1 MIFTAPLFLIG
12 LVAVAI
18 PVVVH
23 LFNFRR
29 YKKVYFSNVERLEQ
43 LQSETRKQSTLRQ
56 ILIMAARILAIV
68 FLVLAFARPVI
79 KKGDNTFASGN
90 NLVSVYI
97 DNSFS
102 MDGTDGSV
110 SLLEKAKGK
119 AREIVAAYG
128 PTDRFQLMT
137 SDAAGRQFHW
147 LNKDDMLTE
156 IDDVESSGSTLTIA
170 AAVQKLSDFLSH
182 GGGESRQAYIIS
194 DFQASTVDLSDLKKD
209 STIGLTL
216 VPLESAGRS
225 NVYID
230 SVALGAPVTNKGSS
244 VTVEVWVCNESDED
258 LEKQP
263 VTLFVNER
271 QRALAT
277 VDLPAQSR
285 SKVDMHFVVDMT
297 GILNCRVE
305 TVDYPVT
312 FDDKHYFTINVRD
325 RIRGLIVEGADRN
338 IFLEKLFDGDSTVVM
353 ASMAVQQMDF
363 SRIDGTDVIVLDELK
378 SMPSGMS
385 QSLKGFVDDGGTAVV
400 ILGSDVDVDSY
411 NEALGLFA
419 APRIGSRRQGRF
431 PVAAVNFDNA
441 LYSNVFAGGNKDV
454 EMPTVTDYYRLES
467 SASTI
472 REPIMTLS
480 NGDEYIS
487 VTQSG
492 AGRLYLIAAPL
503 RDEHSDFVRQALFV
517 PTVYN
522 MALYSVPPTA
532 LYVSFGNEEPLV
544 LSGDY
549 GGTEGKVRMRMDG
562 VPEFEEIPDIRRL
575 GSRFVLFPRGPLNG
589 AGNYILECEGEAK
602 EGVSFNYS
610 RIESHMQF
618 LGADELKKMVK
629 DNNVARCSVVQNS
642 DKPLDVYLKEQTEGY
657 KLWRWCLLLCLLMIA
672 LEEVLIRI
680 DFVRKR

>member
-156 IDDVESSGSTLTIA
+156 IDEVESSGSTLTIA

-182 GGGESRQAYIIS
+182 GGGENRQAYIIS

-216 VPLESAGRS
+216 VPLESVGRS

-230 SVALGAPVTNKGSS
+230 SVALGSPVTNKGSS

-285 SKVDMHFVVDMT
+285 SKVDMHFVVDIT

-312 FDDKHYFTINVRD
+312 FDDKHYFTLNVRD

-400 ILGSDVDVDSY
+400 ILGSDIDVDSY

-575 GSRFVLFPRGPLNG
+575 GSRFVFFPRGPLNG

-657 KLWRWCLLLCLLMIA
+657 KLWRWCLLMCLLMIA

>member
-56 ILIMAARILAIV
+56 ILIMVARILAIV

-137 SDAAGRQFHW
+137 SDVAGRQFHW

-156 IDDVESSGSTLTIA
+156 IDDVESSGTTLTIA

-182 GGGESRQAYIIS
+182 GGGENRQAYIIS
-194 DFQASTVDLSDLKKD
+194 DFQASTVDFSDLKKD

-216 VPLESAGRS
+216 VPLESVGRS

-244 VTVEVWVCNESDED
+244 VTVEVWVSNESDED

-285 SKVDMHFVVDMT
+285 SKVDVHFVVDMT

-312 FDDKHYFTINVRD
+312 FDDKHYFTLNVRD
-325 RIRGLIVEGADRN
+325 RIMGLIVEGADRN

-549 GGTEGKVRMRMDG
+549 GGTEGKVRIRMDG

-575 GSRFVLFPRGPLNG
+575 GSRFVFFPRGPLNG
-589 AGNYILECEGEAK
+589 AGNYILECEGAAK

-657 KLWRWCLLLCLLMIA
+657 KLWRWCLLMCLLMIA

>member
-170 AAVQKLSDFLSH
+170 AAVQKLSDFLSY
-182 GGGESRQAYIIS
+182 GGGENRQAYIIS

-216 VPLESAGRS
+216 VPLESVGRS

-549 GGTEGKVRMRMDG
+549 GGTEG
-562 VPEFEEIPDIRRL
+562 
-575 GSRFVLFPRGPLNG
+575 
-589 AGNYILECEGEAK
+589 
-602 EGVSFNYS
+602 
-610 RIESHMQF
+610 
-618 LGADELKKMVK
+618 
-629 DNNVARCSVVQNS
+629 
-642 DKPLDVYLKEQTEGY
+642 
-657 KLWRWCLLLCLLMIA
+657 
-672 LEEVLIRI
+672 
-680 DFVRKR
+680 

>member
-137 SDAAGRQFHW
+137 SDAVGRQFHW

-182 GGGESRQAYIIS
+182 GGGENRQAYIIS

-209 STIGLTL
+209 RAIGLTL
-216 VPLESAGRS
+216 VPLESVGRS

-312 FDDKHYFTINVRD
+312 FDDKHYFTLNVRD

-575 GSRFVLFPRGPLNG
+575 GSRFVFFPRGPLNG
-589 AGNYILECEGEAK
+589 AGNYILECEGTAK

-642 DKPLDVYLKEQTEGY
+642 DKPLDVYLQEQTEGY

>member
-137 SDAAGRQFHW
+137 SEVAGRQFHW

-182 GGGESRQAYIIS
+182 GGGENRQAYIIS

-216 VPLESAGRS
+216 VPLESVGRS

-312 FDDKHYFTINVRD
+312 FDDKHYFTLNVRD
-325 RIRGLIVEGADRN
+325 RISGLIVEGADRN

-363 SRIDGTDVIVLDELK
+363 SRIDGTDVIILDELK

-575 GSRFVLFPRGPLNG
+575 GSRFVFFPRGPLNG
-589 AGNYILECEGEAK
+589 AGNYILECEGAAK

-657 KLWRWCLLLCLLMIA
+657 KLWRWCLLLCLLLIA

>member
-1 MIFTAPLFLIG
+1 M
-12 LVAVAI
+12 
-18 PVVVH
+18 
-23 LFNFRR
+23 
-29 YKKVYFSNVERLEQ
+29 
-43 LQSETRKQSTLRQ
+43 
-56 ILIMAARILAIV
+56 
-68 FLVLAFARPVI
+68 
-79 KKGDNTFASGN
+79 
-90 NLVSVYI
+90 
-97 DNSFS
+97 
-102 MDGTDGSV
+102 
-110 SLLEKAKGK
+110 
-119 AREIVAAYG
+119 
-128 PTDRFQLMT
+128 
-137 SDAAGRQFHW
+137 
-147 LNKDDMLTE
+147 
-156 IDDVESSGSTLTIA
+156 
-170 AAVQKLSDFLSH
+170 
-182 GGGESRQAYIIS
+182 
-194 DFQASTVDLSDLKKD
+194 
-209 STIGLTL
+209 
-216 VPLESAGRS
+216 
-225 NVYID
+225 
-230 SVALGAPVTNKGSS
+230 
-244 VTVEVWVCNESDED
+244 
-258 LEKQP
+258 
-263 VTLFVNER
+263 
-271 QRALAT
+271 AT

-312 FDDKHYFTINVRD
+312 FDDKHYFTLNVRD

-575 GSRFVLFPRGPLNG
+575 GSRFVFFPRGPLNG
-589 AGNYILECEGEAK
+589 AGNYILECEGTAK

>member
-137 SDAAGRQFHW
+137 SEVAGRQFHW

-182 GGGESRQAYIIS
+182 GGGENRQAYIIS

-216 VPLESAGRS
+216 VPLESVGRS

-312 FDDKHYFTINVRD
+312 FDDKHYFTLNVRD

-575 GSRFVLFPRGPLNG
+575 GSRFVFFPRGPLNG
-589 AGNYILECEGEAK
+589 AGNYILECEGTAK

>member
-137 SDAAGRQFHW
+137 SDVAGRQFHW

-156 IDDVESSGSTLTIA
+156 IDDVECSGSTLTIA

-182 GGGESRQAYIIS
+182 GGGENRQAYIIS

-216 VPLESAGRS
+216 VPLESVGRS

-312 FDDKHYFTINVRD
+312 FDDKHYFTLNVRD
-325 RIRGLIVEGADRN
+325 RISGLIVEGADRN

-532 LYVSFGNEEPLV
+532 LYVSFGNEEPMV

-575 GSRFVLFPRGPLNG
+575 GSRFVFFPRGPLNG

-618 LGADELKKMVK
+618 LGANELKKMVK

>member
-156 IDDVESSGSTLTIA
+156 IDDVESSGSTLMIA

-312 FDDKHYFTINVRD
+312 FDDKHYFTLNVRD

>member
-137 SDAAGRQFHW
+137 SDVAGRQFHW

-182 GGGESRQAYIIS
+182 GGGENRQAYIIS

-216 VPLESAGRS
+216 VPLESVGRS

-312 FDDKHYFTINVRD
+312 FDDKHYFTLNVRD

-575 GSRFVLFPRGPLNG
+575 GSRFVFFPRGPLNG
-589 AGNYILECEGEAK
+589 AGNYILECEGTAK

-657 KLWRWCLLLCLLMIA
+657 KLWRWCLLLCLLLIA

>member
-1 MIFTAPLFLIG
+1 MIFTVPLFLIG

-182 GGGESRQAYIIS
+182 GGGENRQAYIIS

-216 VPLESAGRS
+216 VPLESVGRS

-312 FDDKHYFTINVRD
+312 FDDKHYFTLNVRD

-431 PVAAVNFDNA
+431 QVAAVNFDNA

-575 GSRFVLFPRGPLNG
+575 GSRFVFFPRGPLNG
-589 AGNYILECEGEAK
+589 AGNYILECEGAAK

>member
-1 MIFTAPLFLIG
+1 MIFTVPLFLIG

-170 AAVQKLSDFLSH
+170 AAVRKLSDFLSH
-182 GGGESRQAYIIS
+182 GGGENRQAYIIS

-216 VPLESAGRS
+216 VPLESVGRS

-312 FDDKHYFTINVRD
+312 FDDKHYFTLNVRD

-431 PVAAVNFDNA
+431 QVAAVNFDNA

-575 GSRFVLFPRGPLNG
+575 GSRFVFFPRGPLNG
-589 AGNYILECEGEAK
+589 AGNYILECEGAAK

>member
-110 SLLEKAKGK
+110 SLLEKAKEK

-137 SDAAGRQFHW
+137 SDVAGRQFHW

-182 GGGESRQAYIIS
+182 GGGENRQAYIIS

-216 VPLESAGRS
+216 VPLESVGRS

-312 FDDKHYFTINVRD
+312 FDDKHYFTLNVRD

-549 GGTEGKVRMRMDG
+549 GGAEGKVRMRMDG

-575 GSRFVLFPRGPLNG
+575 GSRFVFFPRGPLNG
-589 AGNYILECEGEAK
+589 AGNYILECEGTAK

>member
-56 ILIMAARILAIV
+56 ILIMVARILAIV

-110 SLLEKAKGK
+110 SLLEKAKVK

-137 SDAAGRQFHW
+137 SDVAGRQFHW

-182 GGGESRQAYIIS
+182 GGGENRQAYIIS

-216 VPLESAGRS
+216 VPLESVGRS

-312 FDDKHYFTINVRD
+312 FDDKHYFTLNVRD

-575 GSRFVLFPRGPLNG
+575 GSRFVFFPRGPLNG
-589 AGNYILECEGEAK
+589 AGNYILECEGTAK

-642 DKPLDVYLKEQTEGY
+642 DKPLDVYLQEQTEGY

>member
-137 SDAAGRQFHW
+137 SDVAGRQFHW

-182 GGGESRQAYIIS
+182 GGGENRQAYIIS

-312 FDDKHYFTINVRD
+312 FDDKHYFTLNVRD

-544 LSGDY
+544 LCGDY

-575 GSRFVLFPRGPLNG
+575 GSRFVFFPRGPLNG
-589 AGNYILECEGEAK
+589 AGNYILECEGTAK

>member
-137 SDAAGRQFHW
+137 SDVAGRQFHW

-182 GGGESRQAYIIS
+182 GGGENRQAYIIS

-216 VPLESAGRS
+216 VPLESVGRS

-312 FDDKHYFTINVRD
+312 FDDKHYFTLNVRD
-325 RIRGLIVEGADRN
+325 RISGLIVEGADRN

-575 GSRFVLFPRGPLNG
+575 GSRFVFFPRGPLNG
-589 AGNYILECEGEAK
+589 AGNYILECEGTAK

>member
-56 ILIMAARILAIV
+56 ILIMVARILAIV

-137 SDAAGRQFHW
+137 SDAVGRQFHW

-182 GGGESRQAYIIS
+182 GGSENRQAYIIS

-216 VPLESAGRS
+216 VPLESVGRS

-230 SVALGAPVTNKGSS
+230 SVALGSPVTNKGSS

-285 SKVDMHFVVDMT
+285 SKVDMHFVVDIT

-312 FDDKHYFTINVRD
+312 FDDKHYFTLNVRD

-378 SMPSGMS
+378 SMPSGMT

-575 GSRFVLFPRGPLNG
+575 GSRFVFFPRSPLNG
-589 AGNYILECEGEAK
+589 AGNYILECEGTAK

>member
-137 SDAAGRQFHW
+137 SDVAGRQFHW

-182 GGGESRQAYIIS
+182 GGGENRQAYIIS

-216 VPLESAGRS
+216 VPLESVGRS

-312 FDDKHYFTINVRD
+312 FDDKHYFTLNVRD

-549 GGTEGKVRMRMDG
+549 GGAEGKVRMRMDG

-575 GSRFVLFPRGPLNG
+575 GSRFVFFPRGPLNG
-589 AGNYILECEGEAK
+589 AGNYILECEGTAK